1 MIETEKYFD
10 LNNYRRVLQ
19 VATTP
24 STEEFLQVLKVTGA
38 GLSLL
43 GLLGYVIYVIV
54 FLLPGG
60 I

>member
-1 MIETEKYFD
+1 MIETEEYF
-10 LNNYRRVLQ
+10 NWSNYRRVLQ

-24 STEEFLQVLKVTGA
+24 SRDEFMQVLKITVG
-38 GLSLL
+38 GISLL
-43 GLLGYVIYVIV
+43 GLLGYLVYVIV

>member
-24 STEEFLQVLKVTGA
+24 SKEEFMQVLKVTVA
-38 GLSLL
+38 GISLL
-43 GLLGYVIYVIV
+43 GLLGYLIFVLV
-54 FLLPGG
+54 FILPGG
-60 I
+60 V